1 MLDITHNSSKFF
13 SKKRGIMDKDI
24 TCGNYMIYNIV
35 QVTVSNLLLNR
46 EVIVLL
52 TLNKK
57 SISERYIISKEATL
71 HVTI

>member
-1 MLDITHNSSKFF
+1 
-13 SKKRGIMDKDI
+13 MDKDI